1 MVRLNIL
8 TQMGAKNL
16 GPGKHSDGQG
26 LWLVKRN
33 KENGKWIVRLVI
45 NGKRREMGLGRW
57 PDVSI
62 GEARERASQAR
73 KTLRDGLDPIVERER
88 LRRTVNR
95 LTIRQAILGCFTS
108 RKAQLKGEGEA
119 GGWMSP
125 LNVHVIPKVGDQPIE
140 QLDQH
145 LGAERR
151 DVRREVSLNAIANSL
166 DRSSIRLDELAAD
179 SRLSPSGELH
189 ASERVRALADQ
200 IAELPPDYRQV
211 ILLRNF
217 EGLPFAEVAICV
229 DRSQGATRMLWLRAV
244 EMLRKRLTSKGLV

>member
-1 MVRLNIL
+1 MNAQISDLIQSARHGSEQSLGKLLDRYRNYLKLLATTKLAGRVRARAGSSDVVQEVCLQACRSFPQFRGNTEGELLAWLRAVLASRLN
-8 TQMGAKNL
+8 
-16 GPGKHSDGQG
+16 
-26 LWLVKRN
+26 
-33 KENGKWIVRLVI
+33 RL
-45 NGKRREMGLGRW
+45 
-57 PDVSI
+57 
-62 GEARERASQAR
+62 
-73 KTLRDGLDPIVERER
+73 
-88 LRRTVNR
+88 
-95 LTIRQAILGCFTS
+95 
-108 RKAQLKGEGEA
+108 
-119 GGWMSP
+119 
-125 LNVHVIPKVGDQPIE
+125 
-140 QLDQH
+140 LDQH